1 MKKLLGIIVLG
12 LLLSGNAYAEELL
25 LKCAYTTKYD
35 ENGSS
40 NISNYPKEYQKIN
53 LSKKFWIN
61 AKYQGKIEKSNYL
74 TITDDYFFKYILDY
88 TYVLEKNPTPN
99 LTFHELNRLNGEWKY
114 FMIIITPS
122 EDRELK
128 KKIDKT
134 RNDQK
139 KTKYVRD
146 LIYQKVLSVGGNYP
160 EDWRQVNL
168 NCSKTKKKF

>member
-1 MKKLLGIIVLG
+1 MKKILSIIIVG

-74 TITDDYFFKYILDY
+74 T
-88 TYVLEKNPTPN
+88 
-99 LTFHELNRLNGEWKY
+99 
-114 FMIIITPS
+114 
-122 EDRELK
+122 
-128 KKIDKT
+128 
-134 RNDQK
+134 
-139 KTKYVRD
+139 
-146 LIYQKVLSVGGNYP
+146 
-160 EDWRQVNL
+160 
-168 NCSKTKKKF
+168 